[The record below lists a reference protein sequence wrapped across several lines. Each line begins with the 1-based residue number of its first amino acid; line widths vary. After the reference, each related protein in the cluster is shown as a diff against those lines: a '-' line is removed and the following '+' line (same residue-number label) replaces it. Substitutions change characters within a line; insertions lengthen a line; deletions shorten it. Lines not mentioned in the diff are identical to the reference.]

1 MEEFSQEYM
10 LSIVLRGGSMSIYLF
25 TLCTTVISIM
35 VFIWFKVMKKYGG
48 YN

>member
-1 MEEFSQEYM
+1 
-10 LSIVLRGGSMSIYLF
+10 MSIYLF
-25 TLCTTVISIM
+25 TLLTAVIAVL